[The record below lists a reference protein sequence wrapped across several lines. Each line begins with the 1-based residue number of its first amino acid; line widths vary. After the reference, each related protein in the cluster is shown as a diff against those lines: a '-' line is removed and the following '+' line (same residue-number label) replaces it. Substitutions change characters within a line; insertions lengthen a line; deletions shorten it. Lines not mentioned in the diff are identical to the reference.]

1 LGSRVYLE
9 TQGKNGGKGQRSE
22 RVRQTQGEEKVLNSS
37 KSIPGRMT
45 RPLARLRF
53 MHGGMSMN
61 AHLPGDEELPDTISS
76 AADDDF
82 EEISSDEVDRV
93 VESLEALAST
103 AESENIRY
111 FLEEAT
117 LKIYLLVYG
126 DEEPQSEA
134 A

>member
-1 LGSRVYLE
+1 
-9 TQGKNGGKGQRSE
+9 
-22 RVRQTQGEEKVLNSS
+22 
-37 KSIPGRMT
+37 
-45 RPLARLRF
+45 
-53 MHGGMSMN
+53 MN

>member
-1 LGSRVYLE
+1 
-9 TQGKNGGKGQRSE
+9 
-22 RVRQTQGEEKVLNSS
+22 
-37 KSIPGRMT
+37 
-45 RPLARLRF
+45 
-53 MHGGMSMN
+53 MSMN
-61 AHLPGDEELPDTISS
+61 DHLPVDDELPDTLSS

-93 VESLEALAST
+93 VEALESLAAT

-126 DEEPQSEA
+126 DDEAQSEA

>member
-1 LGSRVYLE
+1 
-9 TQGKNGGKGQRSE
+9 
-22 RVRQTQGEEKVLNSS
+22 
-37 KSIPGRMT
+37 MT
-45 RPLARLRF
+45 GPF
-53 MHGGMSMN
+53 
-61 AHLPGDEELPDTISS
+61 PDDL
-76 AADDDF
+76 DDDVDAEFASDDDSDF

-93 VESLEALAST
+93 VESLEALAAT

-126 DEEPQSEA
+126 DDEPQSEA

>member
-1 LGSRVYLE
+1 
-9 TQGKNGGKGQRSE
+9 
-22 RVRQTQGEEKVLNSS
+22 
-37 KSIPGRMT
+37 
-45 RPLARLRF
+45 
-53 MHGGMSMN
+53 MSMTGQFSDD
-61 AHLPGDEELPDTISS
+61 HEDLPAVPPG
-76 AADDDF
+76 ADDDF

-93 VESLEALAST
+93 VEALEALAAT

-126 DEEPQSEA
+126 DDEQQSEA

>member
-1 LGSRVYLE
+1 
-9 TQGKNGGKGQRSE
+9 
-22 RVRQTQGEEKVLNSS
+22 
-37 KSIPGRMT
+37 
-45 RPLARLRF
+45 
-53 MHGGMSMN
+53 MN
-61 AHLPGDEELPDTISS
+61 AHLPGDEELPDTVSS

-93 VESLEALAST
+93 VEALEALAAT

-126 DEEPQSEA
+126 DDEVQSEA

>member
-1 LGSRVYLE
+1 
-9 TQGKNGGKGQRSE
+9 
-22 RVRQTQGEEKVLNSS
+22 
-37 KSIPGRMT
+37 
-45 RPLARLRF
+45 
-53 MHGGMSMN
+53 MSMSGPF
-61 AHLPGDEELPDTISS
+61 PGDNDELDS
-76 AADDDF
+76 ALPPGADDDF

-93 VESLEALAST
+93 VEALETLAAT

-126 DEEPQSEA
+126 DDEQQSEA

>member
-1 LGSRVYLE
+1 
-9 TQGKNGGKGQRSE
+9 
-22 RVRQTQGEEKVLNSS
+22 
-37 KSIPGRMT
+37 
-45 RPLARLRF
+45 
-53 MHGGMSMN
+53 MSMN
-61 AHLPGDEELPDTISS
+61 AHLPGDEELPDIVSS

-93 VESLEALAST
+93 VESLEALAAT

>member
-1 LGSRVYLE
+1 MNDHL
-9 TQGKNGGKGQRSE
+9 
-22 RVRQTQGEEKVLNSS
+22 
-37 KSIPGRMT
+37 SI
-45 RPLARLRF
+45 
-53 MHGGMSMN
+53 
-61 AHLPGDEELPDTISS
+61 DDELPETILS

-93 VESLEALAST
+93 VEALESLAAS

-117 LKIYLLVYG
+117 LKVYLLVYG
-126 DEEPQSEA
+126 DEDAQSEA

>member
-1 LGSRVYLE
+1 
-9 TQGKNGGKGQRSE
+9 
-22 RVRQTQGEEKVLNSS
+22 
-37 KSIPGRMT
+37 
-45 RPLARLRF
+45 
-53 MHGGMSMN
+53 MN

-93 VESLEALAST
+93 VEALEALAAT

>member
-1 LGSRVYLE
+1 
-9 TQGKNGGKGQRSE
+9 
-22 RVRQTQGEEKVLNSS
+22 
-37 KSIPGRMT
+37 
-45 RPLARLRF
+45 
-53 MHGGMSMN
+53 MN
-61 AHLPGDEELPDTISS
+61 THLSGDEELPETISA

-93 VESLEALAST
+93 VESLEALAATS
-103 AESENIRY
+103 ESENIRF

-126 DEEPQSEA
+126 EEEAQSEA

>member
-1 LGSRVYLE
+1 MSDQSYDDELE
-9 TQGKNGGKGQRSE
+9 PTA
-22 RVRQTQGEEKVLNSS
+22 
-37 KSIPGRMT
+37 SI
-45 RPLARLRF
+45 
-53 MHGGMSMN
+53 
-61 AHLPGDEELPDTISS
+61 E
-76 AADDDF
+76 ADDEF

-93 VESLEALAST
+93 VEALEALAAT

-126 DEEPQSEA
+126 DEEPQADA

>member
-1 LGSRVYLE
+1 
-9 TQGKNGGKGQRSE
+9 
-22 RVRQTQGEEKVLNSS
+22 
-37 KSIPGRMT
+37 
-45 RPLARLRF
+45 
-53 MHGGMSMN
+53 MN
-61 AHLPGDEELPDTISS
+61 AHLPGDEELPDTVSS

-93 VESLEALAST
+93 VEALESLAAT

>member
-1 LGSRVYLE
+1 
-9 TQGKNGGKGQRSE
+9 
-22 RVRQTQGEEKVLNSS
+22 
-37 KSIPGRMT
+37 
-45 RPLARLRF
+45 
-53 MHGGMSMN
+53 MN
-61 AHLPGDEELPDTISS
+61 AHLPGDEELPDTVSS
-76 AADDDF
+76 GADDDF

-93 VESLEALAST
+93 VEALEALAAT

-126 DEEPQSEA
+126 DDEAQSEA

>member
-1 LGSRVYLE
+1 
-9 TQGKNGGKGQRSE
+9 
-22 RVRQTQGEEKVLNSS
+22 
-37 KSIPGRMT
+37 
-45 RPLARLRF
+45 
-53 MHGGMSMN
+53 MSMN
-61 AHLPGDEELPDTISS
+61 AHLPDDEELPDTIPS

-93 VESLEALAST
+93 VESLEALAAT

>member
-1 LGSRVYLE
+1 
-9 TQGKNGGKGQRSE
+9 
-22 RVRQTQGEEKVLNSS
+22 
-37 KSIPGRMT
+37 
-45 RPLARLRF
+45 
-53 MHGGMSMN
+53 MSMN
-61 AHLPGDEELPDTISS
+61 AHLPGDDELPHTVSS

-93 VESLEALAST
+93 VEALEVLAST

-126 DEEPQSEA
+126 DDEPQSEA